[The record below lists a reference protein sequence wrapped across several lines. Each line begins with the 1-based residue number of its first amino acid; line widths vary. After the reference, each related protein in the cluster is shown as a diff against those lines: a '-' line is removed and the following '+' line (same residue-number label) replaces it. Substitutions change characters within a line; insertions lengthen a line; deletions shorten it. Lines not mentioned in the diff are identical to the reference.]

1 MVTSSVSL
9 CIYIWRCR
17 FSFGIG
23 WSSATRSSYF
33 KTFRGWRSWQELWAR
48 AVSETGP
55 QAAGQSSKKHQP
67 QAPGHP
73 FQNWLAC
80 HRFMIMRGIEWDHYK
95 NVFQTKSSVSC
106 RRERCFLL
114 RASFDNHSD
123 RSSGWGGVAFHCKNK
138 LFERALQ

>member
-1 MVTSSVSL
+1 MAVSL
-9 CIYIWRCR
+9 FFWYRLVISHTERLIQKIYV
-17 FSFGIG
+17 GV
-23 WSSATRSSYF
+23 
-33 KTFRGWRSWQELWAR
+33 SWQELG
-48 AVSETGP
+48 AVSCFRDGSAGGRPELEKTSATGSGAP
-55 QAAGQSSKKHQP
+55 VSK
-67 QAPGHP
+67 
-73 FQNWLAC
+73 LVTC

-138 LFERALQ
+138 LFESALQ

>member
-1 MVTSSVSL
+1 VKST
-9 CIYIWRCR
+9 CIWRCR

-23 WSSATRSSYF
+23 WSSATRSD
-33 KTFRGWRSWQELWAR
+33 KLKKIGGWRSWQELG
-48 AVSETGP
+48 AVSCFRDGSAGGRPELEKTSATGSGAP
-55 QAAGQSSKKHQP
+55 VSK
-67 QAPGHP
+67 
-73 FQNWLAC
+73 LVTC

-138 LFERALQ
+138 LFESALQ